1 VAERGVQAIIEVLLA
16 EKRIGEGGLGMSRLA
31 SLLLGTILFSGVV
44 VSMGA
49 QTPSIKDIVLAN
61 EKKFSELQIQ
71 RKCDKAARFLDSN
84 FRGISAGIAT
94 KSDGLGCQS
103 GEVIPTRETFSHVDF
118 ALLSPDA
125 ARVTYEDNA
134 SFLVNGVPLTVQGYV
149 ASVWLKRG
157 SEWLL
162 SLHTTTSVPFV
173 VSEQGKVRLLY
184 SESTEHQDEAAGQR
198 ELETEII
205 GLEKRLWNGGS
216 GEFVKLESDDYEAIK
231 HAHRYHRADDEA
243 AAEEA
248 SFSLVSM
255 DDIRMRMLRPDVAL
269 LTYHATQKDSFR
281 GIDVPPS
288 LYFSSIWVNR
298 GGEWKN
304 VFLEENLPDAFTDTY
319 LPRSG
324 SKPERENSS
333 KPDVPK

>member
-1 VAERGVQAIIEVLLA
+1 MLGVFLLC
-16 EKRIGEGGLGMSRLA
+16 LGAA
-31 SLLLGTILFSGVV
+31 SIW
-44 VSMGA
+44 A
-49 QTPSIKDIVLAN
+49 QTSSIRDIVLAN

-71 RKCDKAARFLDSN
+71 GKCDEAARFLDSN

-118 ALLSPDA
+118 SLLSPDA

-134 SFLVNGVPLTVQGYV
+134 SFNVNGVPLTVQGY
-149 ASVWLKRG
+149 ASSVWVKHG

-162 SLHTTTSVPFV
+162 SLHTATSIPFV
-173 VSEQGKVRLLY
+173 VSEHEKVRLLY
-184 SESTEHQDEAAGQR
+184 PDSNENHDEAEGQR
-198 ELETEII
+198 ELESQII
-205 GLEKRLWNGGS
+205 ALEKRLWNGAS
-216 GEFVKLESDDYEAIK
+216 GEFEKLESDDYEAIK
-231 HAHRYHRADDEA
+231 HAHRYHRVDDEA

-248 SFSLVSM
+248 NFSLVSM
-255 DDIRMRMLRPDVAL
+255 DDIRVRLLRPDVAL
-269 LTYHATQKDSFR
+269 LTYHATQKGSFR

-324 SKPERENSS
+324 SKPEREKASG
-333 KPDVPK
+333 KPDVSKQDMMPK